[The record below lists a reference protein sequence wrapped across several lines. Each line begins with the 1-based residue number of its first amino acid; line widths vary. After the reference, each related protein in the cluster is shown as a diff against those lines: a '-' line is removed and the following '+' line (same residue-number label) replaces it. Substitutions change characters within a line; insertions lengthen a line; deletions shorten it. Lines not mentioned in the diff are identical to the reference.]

1 MAQRDRIVSD
11 IMPGTAVLL
20 PMKAAA
26 RNLAT
31 HVVLIVGIAALLAFS
46 MVYPFLAGR
55 YDRLAV
61 PLSTMAQVFG
71 VVGLALVPG
80 GVLWLIMPRYG
91 FALAVLATVVGTC
104 VALVLALFATLSVGN
119 AFGVLTLAAWVYV
132 LMRLMP
138 TLKNLKGAEDRRFHP
153 APLYLVLLPALALAS
168 QLALAA
174 PVARWSRDRAITN
187 AAEFIADIEQ
197 YHVRHGRYPVSLQA
211 QNRDYYPDVIGVEQ
225 YVYMP
230 QGESYNLSFEQP
242 RFLLDRFGTREWV
255 VYNPRDEHRVYSHTA
270 WLLPPPDVAEPSQ
283 GWYASGD
290 TGHGHWMYFL
300 FD

>member
-1 MAQRDRIVSD
+1 MLL
-11 IMPGTAVLL
+11 VLC
-20 PMKAAA
+20 
-26 RNLAT
+26 
-31 HVVLIVGIAALLAFS
+31 
-46 MVYPFLAGR
+46 MVYPFLPGG

-80 GVLWLIMPRYG
+80 GLLWLTMPRFG
-91 FALAVLATVVGTC
+91 FALSMLSTAVGTC
-104 VALVLALFATLSVGN
+104 VALILALFATLSVGN

-132 LMRLMP
+132 LVQLIPRLKRP
-138 TLKNLKGAEDRRFHP
+138 KRAESSGFHP
-153 APLYLVLLPALALAS
+153 APVYLVCLPVVALAA

-174 PVARWSRDRAITN
+174 PMARASRDRAIAN
-187 AAEFIADIEQ
+187 ASAFIGDIEQ
-197 YHVRHGRYPVSLQA
+197 YHARHGRYPVSLQA
-211 QNRDYYPDVIGVEQ
+211 QNRDYYADVVGVERYI
-225 YVYMP
+225 YVP
-230 QGESYNLSFEQP
+230 QDDSYNLSFEQP

-283 GWYASGD
+283 GWYASGE
-290 TGHGHWMYFL
+290 TGHAHWMYFL